1 MQAPA
6 LNPDSQ
12 GVKDF
17 RRNASPDVL
26 SILALASQRLDDGVD
41 GNGSSWQFVHMLFSN
56 LLSEKSRSHIIKEQA
71 FAVCTVMDGDKFVLA
86 CFAGVAP
93 ATKAQK
99 EASPCGMRLAYLRNQ
114 LSALAQPEDAEAK
127 RQRLRWA
134 LLFLSLEN
142 ALAQPEDAE
151 AKRQRLKLIMGVG
164 HFSSSPSKMCKVATS
179 LATAAFASGSGT
191 GFTRHAPNPK
201 QAVEAVVLHAA
212 TRPLG
217 CLSPLTAA
225 EGGAIPPL
233 FLARVVTRFP
243 DRVPDDLARKVLLQ
257 SPSFR
262 SLTSLLLI
270 ESSATQLEHGSTHG
284 INQVVCGWWDFSMN
298 ERKLADGLQTL
309 EVKMSFVSK
318 ADDG

>member
-1 MQAPA
+1 
-6 LNPDSQ
+6 
-12 GVKDF
+12 
-17 RRNASPDVL
+17 
-26 SILALASQRLDDGVD
+26 
-41 GNGSSWQFVHMLFSN
+41 
-56 LLSEKSRSHIIKEQA
+56 
-71 FAVCTVMDGDKFVLA
+71 
-86 CFAGVAP
+86 
-93 ATKAQK
+93 
-99 EASPCGMRLAYLRNQ
+99 
-114 LSALAQPEDAEAK
+114 
-127 RQRLRWA
+127 
-134 LLFLSLEN
+134 
-142 ALAQPEDAE
+142 
-151 AKRQRLKLIMGVG
+151 MGVG

-298 ERKLADGLQTL
+298 ERKLAAACRRHLSPPQPHEIVQIAEITRRPLGTPCSMQAR
-309 EVKMSFVSK
+309 VSCTQIRIRPISSSSRT
-318 ADDG
+318 DCRLSR